1 MKQKKRLIFEIK
13 NLIKVYGSTEV
24 INIGRLD
31 IHPGTIYG
39 VVGNVSSGKTTLL
52 KLLSGNIKPTDGL
65 LYYENN
71 PYKTNWLGKLVP
83 NAEIFFSNNTGLYN
97 SRSTVKNFIFDTFGN
112 KKNVIQKR
120 YFNKGSFKSIWQR
133 NISKLTKGEM
143 HWLGMLLAIEND
155 PRVLLIDD
163 YGIYFDS
170 SMENNFR
177 SQLLNMNR
185 RLGTTII
192 LTAPGDRYLR
202 KFCSVLVYLDNGHI
216 SRIRPGIAR
225 KVNKKHRKSR

>member
-120 YFNKGSFKSIWQR
+120 YFNKDF
-133 NISKLTKGEM
+133 
-143 HWLGMLLAIEND
+143 
-155 PRVLLIDD
+155 
-163 YGIYFDS
+163 
-170 SMENNFR
+170 
-177 SQLLNMNR
+177 
-185 RLGTTII
+185 
-192 LTAPGDRYLR
+192 
-202 KFCSVLVYLDNGHI
+202 
-216 SRIRPGIAR
+216 
-225 KVNKKHRKSR
+225 